1 MTQTASGPTPGDHNP
16 EHMPAVIPNEPIAT
30 LPILGDGQAIDPQ
43 RDLADVR
50 NIRAQISNLL
60 LADRDVVKD
69 PKQLRNL
76 LTVLKDMDSA
86 SLGAIRIKLEEQTA
100 DREAQARE
108 LAAAIMEQV
117 NKNMHERRT
126 IPGVG
131 LVREV
136 PRGVPSLPDDIE
148 TRPFVAGESSQG
160 TINQTFDQ
168 FQKKNGEIE
177 LTGEDTE
184 I

>member
-1 MTQTASGPTPGDHNP
+1 MSTPTPGDHNP
-16 EHMPAVIPNEPIAT
+16 EHMPAVIAAPGITP
-30 LPILGDGQAIDPQ
+30 LPIMGDGQAMDPQ
-43 RDLADVR
+43 QDLLDVR

-60 LADRDVVKD
+60 LADRDIVKD

-86 SLGAIRIKLEEQTA
+86 SLGAIRIKLEEEGA

-108 LAAAIMEQV
+108 LAAAIMQQV
-117 NKNMHERRT
+117 SDQMHAKRT

-136 PRGVPSLPDDIE
+136 PREIPVLPDDVE
-148 TRPFVAGESSQG
+148 TRPFVPGEATQG
-160 TINQTFDQ
+160 TVHQTFDQ
-168 FQKKNGEIE
+168 FQQRTGEIK
-177 LTGEDTE
+177 LNGDDS
-184 I
+184 ID